1 MDILFLF
8 FHLHFTICV
17 FFKTK
22 IIFIPVIILLVC
34 FLGNLV
40 YSCYSFS
47 LNNDVLI
54 YLKNSIKLCLLSFV
68 ILCFTSYEFFYLY
81 KRCYIDEALY
91 SHKNG
96 KTRILTSTVTVLLF
110 IPALEFFS
118 AFVFNFVIFLSS
130 GMNDYSYLYHIFS
143 VLFLYVFLGGIIPI
157 LLGVFFAQ
165 KTKRI
170 VSYALMALIIFL
182 VSSTSDFIPGGLS
195 QVTKINF
202 WEAKYFLAYILPN
215 DLEWYINHDYGMY
228 AEIYRWN
235 LIIFWISLLSFLFF
249 KLCQIKKTALKA
261 VLLSLTLLIS
271 TFNLV
276 GYFYGGSH
284 IEKGAQLDSISMSD
298 YLFYTENEQKNQDP
312 DFEVTSYDMDLSIY
326 RQLDAEVSMTLS
338 DTGLEYYN
346 FTLYHGYNVLKIT
359 DIEGNAL
366 KYNREGDYVTVI
378 GNGNLQLINIK
389 YSGYSPILYS
399 NYQACSL
406 PGFFAYY
413 PIPGFHKITGDYT
426 TYNPIEIKSGT
437 EFNIRVDSARQ
448 FYSNLDEV
456 KNEKNC
462 FVGVT
467 SYPTLFSGF
476 YKSNSSDIYK
486 IYAITVKG
494 WGLSEIDEEYIDEIQ
509 KYINELDNN
518 SSNKLNLKEYTIIQ
532 INEMLSSNCIY
543 DGIFLGDDTVFIN
556 KATDEETKKQVAE
569 ILLAQRDMGY
579 SKYVEKAVV
588 DSESINDN

>member
-1 MDILFLF
+1 MIKQNLKL
-8 FHLHFTICV
+8 

-22 IIFIPVIILLVC
+22 IIFILVIILLVC

-413 PIPGFHKITGDYT
+413 PIPGFYKITGDYT
-426 TYNPIEIKSGT
+426 TYNPIEIKSET

-476 YKSNSSDIYK
+476 YKSNSSYIYK

-494 WGLSEIDEEYIDEIQ
+494 WGLSKIDEDYIDEIQ

-532 INEMLSSNCIY
+532 TNEMLSSNCIY

-569 ILLAQRDMGY
+569 ILLAQRDKGY

>member
-1 MDILFLF
+1 MIKQNLKL
-8 FHLHFTICV
+8 

-47 LNNDVLI
+47 LNSDVLI

-249 KLCQIKKTALKA
+249 KLCQIKKTTLKA
-261 VLLSLTLLIS
+261 VLLSLTILIS

-413 PIPGFHKITGDYT
+413 PIPGFYKITGDYT
-426 TYNPIEIKSGT
+426 TYNPIEIKSET

>member
-1 MDILFLF
+1 MIKQNLKL
-8 FHLHFTICV
+8 

-47 LNNDVLI
+47 LNNDVLV

-312 DFEVTSYDMDLSIY
+312 DFEVTSYDMDLCIY

-413 PIPGFHKITGDYT
+413 PIPGFYKITGDYI
-426 TYNPIEIKSGT
+426 TYNPIEIKSET

-509 KYINELDNN
+509 KYINELNNN

-532 INEMLSSNCIY
+532 TNEMLSSNCIY

>member
-1 MDILFLF
+1 MIKQNLKL
-8 FHLHFTICV
+8 

-47 LNNDVLI
+47 LNSDVLI

-96 KTRILTSTVTVLLF
+96 KTRILTNTVTVLLF

-413 PIPGFHKITGDYT
+413 PIPGFYKITGDYT
-426 TYNPIEIKSGT
+426 TYNPIEIKSET

-509 KYINELDNN
+509 KYINELYNN

-532 INEMLSSNCIY
+532 TNEMLSSNCIY

>member
-1 MDILFLF
+1 MIKQNLKL
-8 FHLHFTICV
+8 

-22 IIFIPVIILLVC
+22 IIFIPVITLLVC

-202 WEAKYFLAYILPN
+202 WESKYFLAYILPN

-413 PIPGFHKITGDYT
+413 PIPGFYKITGDYT
-426 TYNPIEIKSGT
+426 TYNPIEIKSET

>member
-1 MDILFLF
+1 MIKQNLKL
-8 FHLHFTICV
+8 

-54 YLKNSIKLCLLSFV
+54 FLKNSIKLCLLSFV

-413 PIPGFHKITGDYT
+413 PIPGFYKITGDYT
-426 TYNPIEIKSGT
+426 TYNPIEIKSET

-532 INEMLSSNCIY
+532 TNEMLSSNCIY

>member
-1 MDILFLF
+1 MIKQNLKL
-8 FHLHFTICV
+8 

-22 IIFIPVIILLVC
+22 IIFIPVIILSVC

-532 INEMLSSNCIY
+532 TNEMLSSNCIY

>member
-1 MDILFLF
+1 MIKQNLKL
-8 FHLHFTICV
+8 

-182 VSSTSDFIPGGLS
+182 VSSTSDFILGGLS

-202 WEAKYFLAYILPN
+202 WESKYFLAYILPN

-249 KLCQIKKTALKA
+249 KLCQIKKAALKA

-494 WGLSEIDEEYIDEIQ
+494 WGLSEINEEYIDEIQ

-532 INEMLSSNCIY
+532 TNEILSSNCIY

>member
-1 MDILFLF
+1 MIKQNLKL
-8 FHLHFTICV
+8 

-170 VSYALMALIIFL
+170 VSYTLMALIIFL
-182 VSSTSDFIPGGLS
+182 VSSTSDFILGGLS

-202 WEAKYFLAYILPN
+202 WESKYFLAYILPN

-284 IEKGAQLDSISMSD
+284 IEKGTQLDSISMSD

>member
-1 MDILFLF
+1 MIKQNLKL
-8 FHLHFTICV
+8 

-47 LNNDVLI
+47 LNSDVLI

-413 PIPGFHKITGDYT
+413 PIPGFYKITGDYT
-426 TYNPIEIKSGT
+426 TYNPIGIKSET

-532 INEMLSSNCIY
+532 TNEMLSSNCIY

>member
-1 MDILFLF
+1 MIKQNLKL
-8 FHLHFTICV
+8 

-47 LNNDVLI
+47 LNSDVLI

-276 GYFYGGSH
+276 GYFYGGNH

-413 PIPGFHKITGDYT
+413 PIPGFYKITGDYT
-426 TYNPIEIKSGT
+426 TYNPIEIKSET

>member
-1 MDILFLF
+1 MIKQNLKL
-8 FHLHFTICV
+8 

-47 LNNDVLI
+47 LNSDVLI

-202 WEAKYFLAYILPN
+202 WESKYFLAYILPN

-413 PIPGFHKITGDYT
+413 PIPGFYKITGDYT
-426 TYNPIEIKSGT
+426 TYNPIEIKSET

-494 WGLSEIDEEYIDEIQ
+494 WGLSEIDEEYTDEIQ

-518 SSNKLNLKEYTIIQ
+518 SSNNLNLKEYTIIQ
-532 INEMLSSNCIY
+532 TNEMLSSNCIY

-569 ILLAQRDMGY
+569 ILLVQRDMGY

>member
-1 MDILFLF
+1 MIKQNLKL
-8 FHLHFTICV
+8 

-47 LNNDVLI
+47 LNSDVLI

-96 KTRILTSTVTVLLF
+96 KTRILTNTVTVLLF

-261 VLLSLTLLIS
+261 VLLSLTILIS

-413 PIPGFHKITGDYT
+413 PIPGFYKITGDYT
-426 TYNPIEIKSGT
+426 TYNPIEIKSET

-532 INEMLSSNCIY
+532 TNEMLSSNCIY

-579 SKYVEKAVV
+579 SKYVKKPWLTPKV
-588 DSESINDN
+588 

>member
-1 MDILFLF
+1 MIKQNLKL
-8 FHLHFTICV
+8 

-215 DLEWYINHDYGMY
+215 DLEWYMNHDYGMY

-298 YLFYTENEQKNQDP
+298 YLFYTENEQKNQDL

-413 PIPGFHKITGDYT
+413 PIPGFYKITGDYT
-426 TYNPIEIKSGT
+426 TYNPIEIKSET

-509 KYINELDNN
+509 KYINELNNN

-532 INEMLSSNCIY
+532 TNEMLSSNCIY

>member
-1 MDILFLF
+1 MIKQNLKL
-8 FHLHFTICV
+8 

-47 LNNDVLI
+47 LNNDVLV

-312 DFEVTSYDMDLSIY
+312 DFEVTSYDMDLCIY

-413 PIPGFHKITGDYT
+413 PIPGFYKITGDYT
-426 TYNPIEIKSGT
+426 TYNPIEIKSET

-467 SYPTLFSGF
+467 NYPTLFSGF

-494 WGLSEIDEEYIDEIQ
+494 WGLSKIDEEYIDEIQ

-532 INEMLSSNCIY
+532 TNEMLSSNCIY
-543 DGIFLGDDTVFIN
+543 DGIFLGNDTVFIN

>member
-1 MDILFLF
+1 MIKQNLKL
-8 FHLHFTICV
+8 

-47 LNNDVLI
+47 LNNDVLV

-312 DFEVTSYDMDLSIY
+312 DFEVTSYDMDLCIY

-413 PIPGFHKITGDYT
+413 PIPGFYIITGDYT
-426 TYNPIEIKSGT
+426 TYNPIEIKSET

-467 SYPTLFSGF
+467 NYPTLFSGF

-532 INEMLSSNCIY
+532 TNEMLSSNCIY
-543 DGIFLGDDTVFIN
+543 DGIFLGNDTVFIN

>member
-1 MDILFLF
+1 MIKQNLKL
-8 FHLHFTICV
+8 

-54 YLKNSIKLCLLSFV
+54 YLNNSIKLCLLSFV
-68 ILCFTSYEFFYLY
+68 ILYFTSYEFFYLY

-413 PIPGFHKITGDYT
+413 PIPGFYKITGDYT
-426 TYNPIEIKSGT
+426 TYNPIEIKSET

-476 YKSNSSDIYK
+476 YKSNSSYIYK

-494 WGLSEIDEEYIDEIQ
+494 WGLSKIDEEYIDEIQ

-518 SSNKLNLKEYTIIQ
+518 SSNKLNLKGYTIIQ
-532 INEMLSSNCIY
+532 TNEMLSSNCIY

-569 ILLAQRDMGY
+569 ILLAQRDKGY

>member
-1 MDILFLF
+1 MIKQNLKL
-8 FHLHFTICV
+8 

-47 LNNDVLI
+47 LNSDVLI

-96 KTRILTSTVTVLLF
+96 KTRILTNTVTVLLF

>member
-1 MDILFLF
+1 MIKQNLKL
-8 FHLHFTICV
+8 

-34 FLGNLV
+34 FCGNLV

-413 PIPGFHKITGDYT
+413 PIPGFYKITGDYT
-426 TYNPIEIKSGT
+426 TYNPIEIKSET

-532 INEMLSSNCIY
+532 TNEMLSSNCIY

>member
-1 MDILFLF
+1 MIKQNLKL
-8 FHLHFTICV
+8 

-202 WEAKYFLAYILPN
+202 WESKYFLAYILPN

-413 PIPGFHKITGDYT
+413 PIPGFYKITGDYI
-426 TYNPIEIKSGT
+426 TYNPIEIKSET

-509 KYINELDNN
+509 KYINELNNN

-532 INEMLSSNCIY
+532 TNEMLSSNCIY

>member
-1 MDILFLF
+1 MIKQNLKL
-8 FHLHFTICV
+8 

-47 LNNDVLI
+47 LNSDVLI

-249 KLCQIKKTALKA
+249 KLCQIKKTTLKA

-378 GNGNLQLINIK
+378 GNGNLQLISIK

-426 TYNPIEIKSGT
+426 TYNPIEIKSET

-476 YKSNSSDIYK
+476 YKSNSSDIYSSDIYK

-532 INEMLSSNCIY
+532 TNEMLSSNCIY

>member
-1 MDILFLF
+1 MIKQNLKL
-8 FHLHFTICV
+8 

-81 KRCYIDEALY
+81 KRCYIYEALY

-165 KTKRI
+165 KTKKI

-389 YSGYSPILYS
+389 YSGYSHILYS

-413 PIPGFHKITGDYT
+413 PIPGFYKITGDYT
-426 TYNPIEIKSGT
+426 TYNPIEIKSET

-532 INEMLSSNCIY
+532 TNEMLSSNCIY

>member
-1 MDILFLF
+1 MIKQNLKL
-8 FHLHFTICV
+8 

-413 PIPGFHKITGDYT
+413 PIPGFYKITGDYT
-426 TYNPIEIKSGT
+426 TYNPIEIKSET

-476 YKSNSSDIYK
+476 YKSNSSYIYK

-494 WGLSEIDEEYIDEIQ
+494 WGLSKIDEDYIDEIQ

-532 INEMLSSNCIY
+532 TNEMLSSNCIY

-569 ILLAQRDMGY
+569 ILLAQRDKGY

>member
-1 MDILFLF
+1 MIKQNLKL
-8 FHLHFTICV
+8 

-91 SHKNG
+91 AHKNG

-215 DLEWYINHDYGMY
+215 DLEWYIIHDYGMY

>member
-1 MDILFLF
+1 MIKQNLKL
-8 FHLHFTICV
+8 

-284 IEKGAQLDSISMSD
+284 IEKGAQLDSISMTD

-312 DFEVTSYDMDLSIY
+312 DFEVTSYDIDLSIY

-413 PIPGFHKITGDYT
+413 PIPGFYKITGDYT
-426 TYNPIEIKSGT
+426 TYNPIEIKSET

-509 KYINELDNN
+509 KYINELNNN

-532 INEMLSSNCIY
+532 TNEMLSSNCIY

>member
-1 MDILFLF
+1 MIKQNLKL
-8 FHLHFTICV
+8 

-130 GMNDYSYLYHIFS
+130 GMNDYSYLYHVFS

-202 WEAKYFLAYILPN
+202 WESKYFLAYILPN

-413 PIPGFHKITGDYT
+413 PIPGFYKITGDYT
-426 TYNPIEIKSGT
+426 TYNPIEIKSET

-518 SSNKLNLKEYTIIQ
+518 SSNKLNIKEYTIIQ
-532 INEMLSSNCIY
+532 TNEMLSSNCIY

>member
-1 MDILFLF
+1 MIKQNLKL
-8 FHLHFTICV
+8 

-130 GMNDYSYLYHIFS
+130 GINDYSYLYHIFS

-202 WEAKYFLAYILPN
+202 WESKYFLAYILPN

-298 YLFYTENEQKNQDP
+298 YLFYTENEQKNQDL

-413 PIPGFHKITGDYT
+413 PIPGFYKITGDYT
-426 TYNPIEIKSGT
+426 TYNPIEIKSET

-509 KYINELDNN
+509 KYINELNNN

-532 INEMLSSNCIY
+532 TNEMLSSNCIY

>member
-1 MDILFLF
+1 MIKQNLKL
-8 FHLHFTICV
+8 

-298 YLFYTENEQKNQDP
+298 YLFYTENEQKNQEP

>member
-1 MDILFLF
+1 MIKQNLKL
-8 FHLHFTICV
+8 

-312 DFEVTSYDMDLSIY
+312 VFEVTSYDMDLSIY

>member
-1 MDILFLF
+1 MIKQNLKL
-8 FHLHFTICV
+8 

-182 VSSTSDFIPGGLS
+182 VSSTSDFILGGLS

-202 WEAKYFLAYILPN
+202 WESKYFLAYILPN

-249 KLCQIKKTALKA
+249 KLYQIKKTALKA

-284 IEKGAQLDSISMSD
+284 IEKGTQLDSISMSD

>member
-1 MDILFLF
+1 MIKQNLKL
-8 FHLHFTICV
+8 

-40 YSCYSFS
+40 YSCYNFS

-378 GNGNLQLINIK
+378 GNGNLQLISIK

-413 PIPGFHKITGDYT
+413 PIPGFYKITGDYT
-426 TYNPIEIKSGT
+426 TYNPIEIKSET

-532 INEMLSSNCIY
+532 TNEMLSSNCIY

>member
-1 MDILFLF
+1 MIKQNLKL
-8 FHLHFTICV
+8 

-215 DLEWYINHDYGMY
+215 DLEWYMNHDYGMY

-298 YLFYTENEQKNQDP
+298 YLFYTENEQKNQDL

-413 PIPGFHKITGDYT
+413 PIPGFYKITGDYT
-426 TYNPIEIKSGT
+426 TYNPIEIKSET

-494 WGLSEIDEEYIDEIQ
+494 WGLSKIDEEYIDEIQ

-532 INEMLSSNCIY
+532 TNEMLSSNCIY

>member
-1 MDILFLF
+1 MIKQNLKL
-8 FHLHFTICV
+8 

-47 LNNDVLI
+47 LNSDVLI

-202 WEAKYFLAYILPN
+202 WESKYFLAYILPN

-413 PIPGFHKITGDYT
+413 PIPGFYKITGDYT

-532 INEMLSSNCIY
+532 TNEMLSSNCIY
-543 DGIFLGDDTVFIN
+543 DGIFLGDNTVFIN

>member
-1 MDILFLF
+1 MIKQNLKL
-8 FHLHFTICV
+8 

-81 KRCYIDEALY
+81 KRCYIDETLY

-413 PIPGFHKITGDYT
+413 PIPGFYKITGDYT
-426 TYNPIEIKSGT
+426 TYNPIEIKSET

-467 SYPTLFSGF
+467 SYPTFFSGF

-532 INEMLSSNCIY
+532 TNEMLSSNCIY

>member
-1 MDILFLF
+1 MIKQNLKL
-8 FHLHFTICV
+8 

-47 LNNDVLI
+47 LNSDVLI
-54 YLKNSIKLCLLSFV
+54 YLKNSIKLCLLSFI

>member
-1 MDILFLF
+1 MIKQNLKL
-8 FHLHFTICV
+8 

-81 KRCYIDEALY
+81 KRCYIDETLY

-346 FTLYHGYNVLKIT
+346 FSLYHGYNVLKIT
-359 DIEGNAL
+359 DIEGKAL

>member
-1 MDILFLF
+1 MIKQNLKL
-8 FHLHFTICV
+8 

-118 AFVFNFVIFLSS
+118 AFVFNFFIFLSS

-346 FTLYHGYNVLKIT
+346 FTLYHEYNVLKIT

-413 PIPGFHKITGDYT
+413 PIPGFYKITGDYT
-426 TYNPIEIKSGT
+426 TYNPIEIKSET

-509 KYINELDNN
+509 KYINELNNN

-532 INEMLSSNCIY
+532 TNEMLSSNCIY

>member
-1 MDILFLF
+1 MIKQNLKL
-8 FHLHFTICV
+8 

-202 WEAKYFLAYILPN
+202 WESKYFLAYILPN
-215 DLEWYINHDYGMY
+215 DLEWYMNHDYGMY

-326 RQLDAEVSMTLS
+326 RQLDAEVSMNLS

-413 PIPGFHKITGDYT
+413 PIPGFYKITGDYT
-426 TYNPIEIKSGT
+426 TYNPIEIKSET

-532 INEMLSSNCIY
+532 TNEMLSSNCIY

>member
-1 MDILFLF
+1 MIKQNLKL
-8 FHLHFTICV
+8 

-202 WEAKYFLAYILPN
+202 WESKYFLAYILPN

-366 KYNREGDYVTVI
+366 KYNREGDYVTVT
-378 GNGNLQLINIK
+378 GNGNLQLISIK

-413 PIPGFHKITGDYT
+413 PIPGFYKITGDYT
-426 TYNPIEIKSGT
+426 TYNPIEIKSET

-494 WGLSEIDEEYIDEIQ
+494 WGLSEIDEEY
-509 KYINELDNN
+509 
-518 SSNKLNLKEYTIIQ
+518 TIIQ
-532 INEMLSSNCIY
+532 TNEMLSSNCIY
-543 DGIFLGDDTVFIN
+543 DGIFLGDNTVFIN

>member
-1 MDILFLF
+1 MIKQNLKL
-8 FHLHFTICV
+8 

-47 LNNDVLI
+47 LNNDVLV

-312 DFEVTSYDMDLSIY
+312 DFEVTSYDMDLCIY

-389 YSGYSPILYS
+389 YSGYSTILYS

-413 PIPGFHKITGDYT
+413 PIPGFYKITGDYT
-426 TYNPIEIKSGT
+426 TYNPIEIKSET

-467 SYPTLFSGF
+467 NYPTLFSGF

-509 KYINELDNN
+509 KYINELNNN

-532 INEMLSSNCIY
+532 TNEMLSSNCIY